1 MVLTPCYKAMMI
13 MAKGIVEAVE
23 NLVKEVDRNRK
34 TINELV
40 ENLNNSFLVKER
52 DNEEIEE
59 LKKRIGKLEYRLR
72 YRKPNSIDL

>member
-1 MVLTPCYKAMMI
+1 

-23 NLVKEVDRNRK
+23 NLVKEVDRNRQ

-40 ENLNNSFLVKER
+40 ENLNNSLLVKER

-59 LKKRIGKLEYRLR
+59 LKKRVDKLEGKLKWKRT
-72 YRKPNSIDL
+72 DLN

>member
-1 MVLTPCYKAMMI
+1 
-13 MAKGIVEAVE
+13 MAKGIVEAIE
-23 NLVKEVDRNRK
+23 NLVKEVDRNRQ

-52 DNEEIEE
+52 DNEEIAE
-59 LKKRIGKLEYRLR
+59 LKKRIDKLEYRLR